1 MNDKQQI
8 IPMPQIFKPKHALRP
23 VRRAKPEYIELVE
36 SVKKDGILQPILV
49 RPVQD
54 GYEIVEGWHRYEAA
68 KEAGLS
74 EMPCLIKELNDRE
87 VMICQLKCNSI
98 RPKTATFEFARR
110 LKILME
116 EGWTLVELSAIIDK
130 TPSWIQNQLYLNRLC
145 EEARGPVERGEMPL
159 ASALAL
165 ANLPEDLQLN
175 FIEDAIS
182 LKQREFVERA
192 KQAARDY
199 KAYILEE
206 QQTDKQEGI
215 TTPKLRTI
223 NIVKREAVKNKNAKE
238 VLKAM
243 KAKTPLDGWKACMA
257 WLFKLDPITV
267 EKRKTNYE
275 EKHDDALMSI
285 AEFRKTNRELI
296 KKYVKKQ
303 SRTGDYKNDE

>member
-1 MNDKQQI
+1 MNDKQLT
-8 IPMPQIFKPKHALRP
+8 IPINQIFKPKHALRP
-23 VRRAKPEYIELVE
+23 VRRFKPEYVELVE

-54 GYEIVEGWHRYEAA
+54 GFEVVEGWHRYEAA

-74 EMPCLIKELNDRE
+74 EMPCLIREMTDRE
-87 VMICQLKCNSI
+87 VMISQLKCNSI

-116 EGWTLVELSAIIDK
+116 EGWTLTELSAIIDK
-130 TPSWIQNQLYLNRLC
+130 TPSWIRNQLYLNRLC
-145 EEARGPVERGEMPL
+145 EEAREPVERGEIPL
-159 ASALAL
+159 SSALAL
-165 ANLPEDLQLN
+165 ANLPEDLQPK

-182 LKQREFVERA
+182 LKHVEFAKRA
-192 KQAARDY
+192 KRALRDY

-206 QQTDKQEGI
+206 QQEDKKSGVSP
-215 TTPKLRTI
+215 PKLRTVNVI
-223 NIVKREAVKNKNAKE
+223 KREAVDHKHAKE
-238 VLKAM
+238 VLKEV

-267 EKRKTNYE
+267 EGKKSKYE

-296 KKYVKKQ
+296 KKFVKKQ
-303 SRTGDYKNDE
+303 TRTGDYKNDE

>member
-1 MNDKQQI
+1 MNEQQRT
-8 IPMPQIFKPKHALRP
+8 IPIPQIFRPKHALRP
-23 VRRAKPEYIELVE
+23 VRRSKPEYIELAE
-36 SVKKDGILQPILV
+36 SIKKDGILQPVLV
-49 RPVQD
+49 RPVED

-74 EMPCLIKELNDRE
+74 EMPCYIKEMDDRQ
-87 VMICQLKCNSI
+87 VMIAQLKCNAI

-159 ASALAL
+159 CSALAL
-165 ANLPEDLQLN
+165 ANLPEDLQVN

-182 LKQREFVERA
+182 LKHSEFVERA
-192 KQAARDY
+192 NKALRDY

-206 QQTDKQEGI
+206 QQEDRKDGVSP
-215 TTPKLRTI
+215 PKLRTV
-223 NIVKREAVKNKNAKE
+223 NVVKREAVDHKHARE

-243 KAKTPLDGWKACMA
+243 NAKTPLDGWKSCMA

-267 EKRKTNYE
+267 EGRKSNYE

-296 KKYVKKQ
+296 KKYVKNQ
-303 SRTGDYKNDE
+303 SKTGDYKNDE